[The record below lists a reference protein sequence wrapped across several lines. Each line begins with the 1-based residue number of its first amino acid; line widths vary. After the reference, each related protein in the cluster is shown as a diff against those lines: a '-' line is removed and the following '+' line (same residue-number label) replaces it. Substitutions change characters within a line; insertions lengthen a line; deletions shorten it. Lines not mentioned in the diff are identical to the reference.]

1 MANYTKE
8 QRAALLEQR
17 NSANNI
23 ESDGNHFAEKTND
36 IAPAPPKKPT
46 GKATGVGLLDY
57 DLCLIRVSMG
67 TRINAADREEG
78 TATAVNIISKIRSTK
93 LTPDNVELQNK
104 HTGGCI
110 LSAPG
115 NPNECT
121 WFFPSGTVEIGK
133 TYRAETIKH
142 RPSAAAPAITA
153 WNELKIY
160 TNEK

>member
-8 QRAALLEQR
+8 ERARLLAEREGAGMTTMPLPEQK
-17 NSANNI
+17 NTETPS
-23 ESDGNHFAEKTND
+23 
-36 IAPAPPKKPT
+36 KKPT

-78 TATAVNIISKIRSTK
+78 TATAVNIISKIRTTK
-93 LTPDNVELQNK
+93 LTPQNVELQNK

-121 WFFPSGTVEIGK
+121 WFFPSGTVETGK

-160 TNEK
+160 TNEN